1 MQSESGGSIMT
12 GYSAGRALAMG
23 SLVALMA
30 WGCGGGNDNS
40 PNPSPPVL
48 AQAPSKPGDLQTG
61 PPGEALLSPLRV
73 LVTRDGIPSS
83 GDTVVWSTTTGTVDP
98 TSDVTGADGID
109 TTTWTLGPNAGV
121 QTATATLTGAT
132 GSPVTFTATA
142 SGGPPPDPTEILVTV
157 ASPSS
162 FTSNRNGSSNP
173 AVDTL
178 ALNGSVT
185 WTWGPGAGSHSVQS
199 TGSPSFVSSLVKTGA
214 GQSYSLAFTQAGT
227 YTYDCSIHGTAMT
240 GRIVVR

>member
-1 MQSESGGSIMT
+1 MR

-23 SLVALMA
+23 SLVLLVA
-30 WGCGGGNDNS
+30 WGCSGGNDNS

-61 PPGEALLSPLRV
+61 AAGEALLSPLQV
-73 LVTRDGIPSS
+73 LVTRDGNPSA
-83 GDTVVWSTTTGTVDP
+83 GDTVKWSTSTGSLDP
-98 TSDVTGADGID
+98 TSNVTGANGIGA
-109 TTTWTLGPNAGV
+109 TTWTLGPIPGT
-121 QTATATLTGAT
+121 QTATATVTGAT

-142 SGGPPPDPTEILVTV
+142 SGGGPSPDPSEILVTV
-157 ASPSS
+157 GNNF
-162 FTSNRNGSSNP
+162 FTSNRNGSSNT

-178 ALNGSVT
+178 AVNGNVT

-199 TGSPSFVSSLVKTGA
+199 TGSPSFVSSLVKTGE
-214 GQSYSLAFTQAGT
+214 GQSYSLTFTEAGT
-227 YTYDCSIHGTAMT
+227 YSYDCSIHGTAMT

>member
-1 MQSESGGSIMT
+1 MIEKQK
-12 GYSAGRALAMG
+12 
-23 SLVALMA
+23 
-30 WGCGGGNDNS
+30 
-40 PNPSPPVL
+40 PSPD
-48 AQAPSKPGDLQTG
+48 PS
-61 PPGEALLSPLRV
+61 
-73 LVTRDGIPSS
+73 
-83 GDTVVWSTTTGTVDP
+83 
-98 TSDVTGADGID
+98 
-109 TTTWTLGPNAGV
+109 
-121 QTATATLTGAT
+121 
-132 GSPVTFTATA
+132 
-142 SGGPPPDPTEILVTV
+142 EILVTV
-157 ASPSS
+157 GNNF

-185 WTWGPGAGSHSVQS
+185 WTWGSGAGSHSVQS